1 MTPDTRARVALSRLA
16 EPGDEKLG
24 LLVQTLGAEEVFAR
38 VRDRPLGSD
47 KLEHYRAR
55 LPILDVD
62 LDLAVAS
69 RAGVRLL
76 VPGDPEWPPQL
87 RDLESTEPL
96 LLWVSGRPDLAA
108 LTRRSVA
115 VVGAR
120 ACTEYGAHVAAELGA
135 GLADRGWTVI
145 SGGAFGVDAAAH
157 RGAMAVDGTTV
168 AVLACGVDVAYP
180 AAHEVLLGHVA
191 AAGAVVSELPPGAR
205 PTRKR
210 FLDRNRMIAALSR
223 GTVVVE
229 AAIRSGAR
237 NTASHADGLSRP
249 VMAVPGPVTS
259 GASAGCHELI
269 RNAAAVLVTD
279 ATDVVD
285 GVGALGADAAPERRG
300 ETRVEDG
307 WDPVTLRVLES
318 LPTRRWASPDG
329 VGTVS
334 GLDAPSVLRALALL
348 AGAGLAETRDGAWRR
363 AND

>member
-16 EPGDEKLG
+16 EPGDEHLG
-24 LLVQTLGAEEVFAR
+24 ALVRQLGAEEVFAR
-38 VRDRPLGSD
+38 VRDGS
-47 KLEHYRAR
+47 LQSLQVGHYQAR
-55 LPILDVD
+55 LPRLDVD

-76 VPGDPEWPPQL
+76 VPSDPEWPPSL
-87 RDLESTEPL
+87 CDLGSSEPL
-96 LLWVSGRPDLAA
+96 LLWVSGHPAA
-108 LTRRSVA
+108 VTHRSVA

-120 ACTEYGAHVAAELGA
+120 ACTAYGAHVAGELAA
-135 GLADRGWTVI
+135 GLADRGWAVL

-157 RGAMAVDGTTV
+157 RGALAVDGVTV

-180 AAHEVLLGHVA
+180 AAHEGLLGHVA
-191 AAGAVVSELPPGAR
+191 AAGAVLSELPPGSH

-237 NTASHADGLSRP
+237 NTATHADGLSRP

-259 GASAGCHELI
+259 AASAGCHELI
-269 RNAAAVLVTD
+269 RSAAAVLVTD
-279 ATDVVD
+279 AADVVD
-285 GVGALGADAAPERRG
+285 VVGDLGVDAAPERRG

-318 LPTRRWASPDG
+318 LPIRRWARPDG
-329 VGTVS
+329 VGRVS
-334 GLDAPSVLRALALL
+334 GLEAPSVLRALALL

-363 AND
+363 ATT